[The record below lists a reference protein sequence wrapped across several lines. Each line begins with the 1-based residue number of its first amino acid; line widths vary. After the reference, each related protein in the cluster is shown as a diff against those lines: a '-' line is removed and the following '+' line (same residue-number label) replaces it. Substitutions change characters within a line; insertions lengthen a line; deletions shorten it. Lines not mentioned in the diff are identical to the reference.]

1 MMGLRKIFRT
11 GYEYRKAGACVSEL
25 SPDSVFSPD
34 MFTDPKKQKIMQ
46 VMDEI
51 NDRFGNGTLRL
62 SQDDM
67 MHRRWSPKVEKV
79 SPRYTTSW
87 DELAECS

>member
-1 MMGLRKIFRT
+1 
-11 GYEYRKAGACVSEL
+11 
-25 SPDSVFSPD
+25 
-34 MFTDPKKQKIMQ
+34 MQ